1 MTDDL
6 LHGGALDRM
15 QAAYPNAPTPWV
27 DLSTGINPWPYPVG
41 ALPPEAWQHL
51 PTAAAMQACRAAMAR
66 AIGAPEASLLLA
78 PGSELLIRLLPT
90 VIAPRTVAVASPTY
104 GDHARAWRASG
115 AEVIETTDPLAEAGK
130 VDALVLCNPNNPTGM
145 VLERSQ
151 MGQALTRQAARNGWL
166 IVDEAYADLCP
177 ALSLAPLA
185 GAGNLIILRSF
196 GKFYG
201 LAGLRLGALL
211 GPPAL
216 LESLSRRLGVWPV
229 SGPALAIGAQA
240 YADLAWQDATRD
252 QLAAARR
259 RLDKILL
266 DSGLWIVG
274 GTDLFRLARTDNAR
288 QLWHQLAEAGLYVR
302 RFDYAPDL
310 LRIGLPANTEAEHRL
325 AAALSP

>member
-1 MTDDL
+1 MNDDL
-6 LHGGALDRM
+6 LHGGALDHM
-15 QAAYPNAPTPWV
+15 QAAFPNAPTPWI

-41 ALPPEAWQHL
+41 ALPPSAWQHL
-51 PTAAAMQACRAAMAR
+51 PTEAAMQACRTAMAH

-90 VIAPRTVAVASPTY
+90 VIAPRSVALLSPTY

-115 AEVIETTDPLAEAGK
+115 AEVIETADPLALAGH

-145 VLERSQ
+145 VLERSHL
-151 MGQALTRQAARNGWL
+151 GQALARQAARNGWL
-166 IVDEAYADLCP
+166 IVDEAYADLVP

-196 GKFYG
+196 GKFFG

-211 GPPAL
+211 GPPPL
-216 LESLSRRLGVWPV
+216 LGSLSHRLGVWPV
-229 SGPALAIGAQA
+229 SGPALAIGTQA
-240 YADLAWQDATRD
+240 YADLAWQSETRD
-252 QLAAARR
+252 RLAAARR

-266 DSGLWIVG
+266 DSGLWIAG
-274 GTDLFRLARTDNAR
+274 GTDLFRLVRTETAP
-288 QLWHQLAEAGLYVR
+288 QLWHRLAEAGLYVR

-310 LRIGLPANTEAEHRL
+310 LRIGLPANVEAEHRL
-325 AAALSP
+325 TAALSP

>member
-201 LAGLRLGALL
+201 LAGLRLG
-211 GPPAL
+211 
-216 LESLSRRLGVWPV
+216 VWPV

>member
-1 MTDDL
+1 MNDDL

-15 QAAYPNAPTPWV
+15 QAAYPKAPTPWI

-41 ALPPEAWQHL
+41 ALPAAAWQHL
-51 PTAAAMQACRAAMAR
+51 PTAAAMQACRAAMTR
-66 AIGAPEASLLLA
+66 AIGAPEAALLLA

-90 VIAPRTVAVASPTY
+90 VIAPRSVALASPTY

-115 AEVIETTDPLAEAGK
+115 AEVLETADPLAEAGK
-130 VDALVLCNPNNPTGM
+130 VDALVLCNPNNPTGT

-151 MGQALTRQAARNGWL
+151 LGQALTRQAARNGWL
-166 IVDEAYADLCP
+166 IVDEAYADLVP
-177 ALSLAPLA
+177 ALSLAPMA
-185 GAGNLIILRSF
+185 GAERLIILRSF

-216 LESLSRRLGVWPV
+216 LEATSQRLGVWPV

-240 YADLAWQDATRD
+240 YADRSWQAETRD
-252 QLAAARR
+252 RLVAARR

-266 DSGLWIVG
+266 DSGLWLVG
-274 GTDLFRLARTDNAR
+274 GTDLFRLVRFENAP
-288 QLWHQLAEAGLYVR
+288 QLWHRLAEAGLYVR

-310 LRIGLPANTEAEHRL
+310 LRIGLPANAEAEHRL
-325 AAALSP
+325 AAALSL

>member
-15 QAAYPNAPTPWV
+15 QRAFPYAPTPWI

-41 ALPPEAWQHL
+41 ALPASSWQHL
-51 PTAAAMQACRAAMAR
+51 PTEAALQTCRAAMAR

-90 VIAPRTVAVASPTY
+90 VIAPRTVALLSPTY
-104 GDHARAWRASG
+104 GDHARAWRASD
-115 AEVIETTDPLAEAGK
+115 AEVIETADPLALAGH

-145 VLERSQ
+145 VLERSHL
-151 MGQALTRQAARNGWL
+151 GQALACQATRNGWL
-166 IVDEAYADLCP
+166 IVDEAYADLVP
-177 ALSLAPLA
+177 ALSLAPMA
-185 GAGNLIILRSF
+185 GAESLIILRSF

-216 LESLSRRLGVWPV
+216 LEAMSQRLGVWPV
-229 SGPALAIGAQA
+229 SGPALAIGARA
-240 YADLAWQDATRD
+240 YADLHWQAQTRD
-252 QLAAARR
+252 HLAAARR

-266 DSGLWIVG
+266 DSGLWLVG
-274 GTDLFRLARTDNAR
+274 GTDLFRLVRTENAP
-288 QLWHQLAEAGLYVR
+288 QLWHRLAEAALYVR

-310 LRIGLPANTEAEHRL
+310 LRMGLPANAKAEQRL
-325 AAALSP
+325 AAALSL